1 MIPPYQ
7 AADEETR
14 RQAGA
19 PIKTAA
25 TLATSAI
32 AGGAALKKVLPFLN
46 NLIPGEL
53 MRKGLS
59 KVNPDIGKFVD
70 TALNNGYGLDEIRN
84 FMSEKFNK
92 RNSEDKEKKS
102 SQSSNNPI
110 QDFETNY
117 PDISK
122 ALSGYINQGQTP
134 EAAAGILK
142 NSTPF
147 VKKVNQLEK
156 DVGKNF
162 IDYVLELFGSNG
174 PQSQSQPNQEMFQS
188 PQIQKQQSQQASPQG
203 NNDNALLAALDKILK
218 M

>member
-102 SQSSNNPI
+102 
-110 QDFETNY
+110 
-117 PDISK
+117 
-122 ALSGYINQGQTP
+122 
-134 EAAAGILK
+134 
-142 NSTPF
+142 
-147 VKKVNQLEK
+147 
-156 DVGKNF
+156 
-162 IDYVLELFGSNG
+162 
-174 PQSQSQPNQEMFQS
+174 
-188 PQIQKQQSQQASPQG
+188 
-203 NNDNALLAALDKILK
+203 
-218 M
+218 